1 MAVYIFQ
8 CKICR
13 DEIEEAYPIG
23 TARSMRRCACGG
35 QMVKVLGRGMAIHSD
50 ALPNKLHGV
59 HASNVRE
66 REWDK
71 SMPAYKRMRDR
82 GLQPPSIESATA
94 LENEVGDQTDIN
106 HRDIIPRDTKQRESM
121 RRRIGETQEAIA
133 SHPGIVP

>member
-1 MAVYIFQ
+1 MQ
-8 CKICR
+8 DLPRR
-13 DEIEEAYPIG
+13 D
-23 TARSMRRCACGG
+23 RGG
-35 QMVKVLGRGMAIHSD
+35 VPDRYGPFDASLRMWRTDGESPRPRDGDPFGRPA
-50 ALPNKLHGV
+50 
-59 HASNVRE
+59 VRE